1 MRKGLLQVLSICAL
15 SAMTVFLLV
24 PMASAAG
31 KVVVYSTNQQSQND
45 MMAPLFEKAT
55 GIKCEMVRAGSGVT
69 IKRIRAEKGRPLG
82 DVALGL
88 SKIIMLNNMD
98 LWEPY
103 TIKDFGVYPDEYKD
117 PNGMWTGQM
126 LHVMV
131 FAYNK
136 KLVPAGEEP
145 KSWEDLLNTRWK
157 DRVAYCNPSNSGSA
171 YTQLSIM
178 LNLWGDNEE
187 GWKKIAQMLKN
198 AKVTQQS
205 SLVMRGVAEGEFAA
219 GITME
224 YTAFRHK
231 KGGAPVEVV
240 YPSEGTVAYT
250 EAAAIIKGAKN
261 KKEAQAFMDWASSK
275 SAREAI
281 VKEFMRRPARP
292 DINFT
297 DLAPGMLP
305 LAEIKQVKDYDRKY
319 WTDRRPEALKKVK
332 DILLRVK

>member
-1 MRKGLLQVLSICAL
+1 MKKRLLQVLCIF
-15 SAMTVFLLV
+15 TVSVATIFLLA

-31 KVVVYSTNQQSQND
+31 RVVVYSTNQQSQND

-103 TIKDFGVYPDEYKD
+103 TIKDFAVYPDAYKD
-117 PNGMWTGQM
+117 PKGMWTGQM

-145 KSWEDLLNTRWK
+145 KSWEDFLHPRWK

-171 YTQLSIM
+171 YTQLSIV
-178 LNLWGDNEE
+178 LNLWGDNDS
-187 GWKKIAQMLKN
+187 GWKKVEQLLKN

-240 YPSEGTVAYT
+240 YPSEGTLAYT

-261 KKEAQAFMDWASSK
+261 IKEAQAFIDWSSSK
-275 SAREAI
+275 AAREVI

-297 DLAPGMLP
+297 DFAPGML
-305 LAEIKQVKDYDRKY
+305 LFSEIKQVQNYDNKY

>member
-1 MRKGLLQVLSICAL
+1 MQKRIRHLLSVSVVLAL
-15 SAMTVFLLV
+15 ASMMMV
-24 PMASAAG
+24 PAALAAG
-31 KVVVYSTNQQSQND
+31 RVVVYSTNQQSQND
-45 MMAPLFEKAT
+45 MMAPLFEKET

-103 TIKDFGVYPDEYKD
+103 TIKDFAVYPDAYKN
-117 PNGMWTGQM
+117 PKGMWTGQM

-145 KSWEDLLNTRWK
+145 KSWEDFLHPRWK

-178 LNLWGDNEE
+178 LSLWGDNDS
-187 GWKKIAQMLKN
+187 GWKKVEQLLKN

-240 YPSEGTVAYT
+240 YPSEGTLAYT

-261 KKEAQAFMDWASSK
+261 TKEAQAFIDWSSSK
-275 SAREAI
+275 AAREAI

-297 DLAPGMLP
+297 DFAPGML
-305 LAEIKQVKDYDRKY
+305 LFSEIKQVQDYDNKY